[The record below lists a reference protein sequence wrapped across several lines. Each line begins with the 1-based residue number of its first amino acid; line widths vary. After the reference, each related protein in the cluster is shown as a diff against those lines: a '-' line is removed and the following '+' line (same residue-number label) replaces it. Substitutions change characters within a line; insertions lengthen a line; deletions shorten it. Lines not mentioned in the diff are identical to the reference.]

1 MNSKT
6 QTILV
11 AITIY
16 AIAILVAYIARRL
29 LASFLKINTRKL
41 NVDPTK
47 YNFLRNASSFII
59 FLIATMA
66 VFYFT
71 PSLRA
76 LGKTLFAGAGIFA
89 AIIGFASQQAFSNI
103 IGGIFIVIFKPFRVG
118 DLIEVGGNYKGTIE
132 DITLRHTVI
141 KDFESKRVVIP
152 NSVISSETIL
162 NSSLKDG
169 KINRRIE
176 FRLALDADI
185 DRAIDIIS
193 ETITAHSNFIDG
205 RTEEDL
211 ENGVPLITVRTTSI
225 GEYFVNLMT
234 YALAENSGKAFVMH
248 CDVNK
253 EILYRFKQEKIELA
267 VPYRVVV
274 QKEMN

>member
-1 MNSKT
+1 MNPKLHT
-6 QTILV
+6 FLI
-11 AITIY
+11 AFTIY
-16 AIAILVAYIARRL
+16 GMAIIVSYIFRKF
-29 LASFLKINTRKL
+29 LASFLKINTQKL
-41 NVDPTK
+41 NVDTTK

-59 FLIATMA
+59 FLVATVV
-66 VFYFT
+66 VFYYI

-76 LGKTLFAGAGIFA
+76 LGTTIFAGAGIFA

-118 DLIEVGGNYKGTIE
+118 DLIEVGNSSKGTVE

-141 KDFESKRVVIP
+141 KDFENKRVVIP
-152 NSVISSETIL
+152 NSVISSDTIL
-162 NSSLKDG
+162 NSSLKDSR
-169 KINRRIE
+169 IDRRIE

-185 DRAIDIIS
+185 DRAIDIIT
-193 ETITAHSNFIDG
+193 ETVSSHSNFIDD
-205 RTEEDL
+205 RTEE
-211 ENGVPLITVRTTSI
+211 EIAEGVLKVTVRTTSI

-234 YALAENSGKAFVMH
+234 YALAENSTKAFIMH
-248 CDVNK
+248 CDINR

-274 QKEMN
+274 EKKMN

>member
-1 MNSKT
+1 
-6 QTILV
+6 
-11 AITIY
+11 
-16 AIAILVAYIARRL
+16 
-29 LASFLKINTRKL
+29 
-41 NVDPTK
+41 
-47 YNFLRNASSFII
+47 
-59 FLIATMA
+59 MA